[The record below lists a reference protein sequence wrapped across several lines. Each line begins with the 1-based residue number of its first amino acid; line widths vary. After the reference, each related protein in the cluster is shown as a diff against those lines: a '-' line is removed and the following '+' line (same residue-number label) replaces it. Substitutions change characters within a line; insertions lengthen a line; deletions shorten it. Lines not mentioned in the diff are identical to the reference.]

1 MTVQAVLQGA
11 IHRGNFQGM
20 TLHSNPHISP
30 PLTGHISASYVN
42 LLFDWLEA
50 EYPQLLTDFAF
61 SRPAPGELNRIKVSD
76 WKAMLEAAQSLV
88 QTPDLPLRIA
98 SRVKQANTGLLG
110 YIAYC
115 SQNLG
120 EAFARFQQF
129 QNLIYAVNAMEVSM
143 DPHSP
148 NHSFILRWGQELG
161 RPGHL
166 VDSVA
171 IAVLCAFTRHLVDA
185 PVHPLRVSFINPLPS
200 NPDDF
205 QAFFSCAV
213 HFDAPFT
220 EVEFSQDI
228 LAMPMRTPDAVMRQ
242 LLDQQAEQ
250 LLAKVKVG
258 AEPIVGLRRAI
269 QDSVGAG
276 LPFIEQV
283 ASRLCMS
290 TRTLQRRL
298 LQAGLSFRDELESV
312 RVEMAKNC
320 LRSDELTLPD
330 VASLLGYN
338 DQSAFTNA
346 FKRAVG
352 QTPAK
357 YRKNSL

>member
-1 MTVQAVLQGA
+1 MKLPQVRLAE
-11 IHRGNFQGM
+11 
-20 TLHSNPHISP
+20 

-50 EYPQLLTDFAF
+50 EHPELLSNFAYA
-61 SRPAPGELNRIKVSD
+61 RPAPGELNRIKVSD
-76 WKAMLEAAQSLV
+76 WKAMLEAAQALV
-88 QTPDLPLRIA
+88 NTPDLPLRVA
-98 SRVKQANTGLLG
+98 ARVRQANTGLLG

-143 DPHSP
+143 DPHNP
-148 NHSFILRWGQELG
+148 NHSFVLRWGQELG

-185 PVHPLRVSFINPLPS
+185 PVNPLRVSFINPEPC
-200 NPDDF
+200 NRADF
-205 QAFFSCAV
+205 EAFFACPVEFGAEY
-213 HFDAPFT
+213 T

-228 LAMPMRTPDAVMRQ
+228 LPMPMRTPDAVMRQ

-258 AEPIVGLRRAI
+258 AEPIAGLRRAI
-269 QDSVGAG
+269 QDSVSAG
-276 LPFIEQV
+276 QPLIEQV

-298 LQAGLSFRDELESV
+298 GELDLSFREELENV
-312 RVEMAKNC
+312 RIEMAKNC
-320 LRSDELTLPD
+320 LRSEELSLPD

>member
-1 MTVQAVLQGA
+1 MGETSQSMKLSANLSG
-11 IHRGNFQGM
+11 
-20 TLHSNPHISP
+20 
-30 PLTGHISASYVN
+30 PLRGHISASYVN

-50 EYPQLLTDFAF
+50 EHPNLVQEF
-61 SRPAPGELNRIKVSD
+61 SYTRPVAGELNRIKVSD
-76 WKAMLEAAQSLV
+76 WKAMLEAAQALV
-88 QTPDLPLRIA
+88 DTPDLPLRVA
-98 SRVKQANTGLLG
+98 ARVKQTNTGLLG

-129 QNLIYAVNAMEVSM
+129 QNLIYAVNAMQVSM
-143 DPHSP
+143 DPHST
-148 NHSFILRWGQELG
+148 NHSFVLRWGQELG

-185 PVHPLRVSFINPLPS
+185 AVHPLRVSFINPEPS
-200 NPDDF
+200 NLADF
-205 QAFFSCAV
+205 EAFFACPVTFNA
-213 HFDAPFT
+213 DFT

-228 LAMPMRTPDAVMRQ
+228 LSMPMRTPDAVMRK

-250 LLAKVKVG
+250 LLAKVQVG
-258 AEPIVGLRRAI
+258 SEPINGLRRAI
-269 QDSVGAG
+269 QDSVSAG
-276 LPFIEQV
+276 QPLIEQV

-298 LQAGLSFRDELESV
+298 HELGLSFREELESV
-312 RVEMAKNC
+312 RIEMAKNC
-320 LRSDELTLPD
+320 LSTEALTLPD

-338 DQSAFTNA
+338 DQSAFSNA
-346 FKRAVG
+346 FKKAVG

>member
-1 MTVQAVLQGA
+1 MRTSVD
-11 IHRGNFQGM
+11 
-20 TLHSNPHISP
+20 SNSSP
-30 PLTGHISASYVN
+30 LSGHISASYVN

-50 EYPQLLTDFAF
+50 EHPHLVSEFAYT
-61 SRPAPGELNRIKVSD
+61 RPAAGELNRIKVSD
-76 WKAMLEAAQSLV
+76 WKAMLEAAQALV
-88 QTPDLPLRIA
+88 NTPDLPLRVA
-98 SRVKQANTGLLG
+98 ARVKQTNTGLLG

-185 PVHPLRVSFINPLPS
+185 AVHPLRVAFINPEPI
-200 NPDDF
+200 NRADF
-205 QAFFSCAV
+205 EAFFACPVTFNA
-213 HFDAPFT
+213 AFT

-228 LAMPMRTPDAVMRQ
+228 LSMPMRTPDSVMRQ

-250 LLAKVKVG
+250 LLAKVQVG
-258 AEPIVGLRRAI
+258 SEPIAGLRRAI
-269 QDSVGAG
+269 QDSVSAG
-276 LPFIEQV
+276 LPLIEQV

-298 LQAGLSFRDELESV
+298 HELGLSFRDELESV
-312 RVEMAKNC
+312 RIEMAKNC
-320 LRSDELTLPD
+320 LSSDELSLPD

-357 YRKNSL
+357 YRKYSL